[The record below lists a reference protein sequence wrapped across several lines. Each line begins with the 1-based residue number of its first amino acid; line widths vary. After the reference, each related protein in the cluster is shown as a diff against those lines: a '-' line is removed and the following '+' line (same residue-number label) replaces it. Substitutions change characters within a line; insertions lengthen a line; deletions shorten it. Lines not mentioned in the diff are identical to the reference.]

1 MLTWMI
7 YVVVVSVLLGAG
19 AFCAER
25 ALRVNPGS
33 SRWIWLT
40 CILASL
46 ILPVLMSSVT
56 IPVPNIVSPM
66 TIDRIVPLNSVTSS
80 ALSSVLWLAGS
91 GGEVEGEV
99 EGEVNALDNIDS
111 LLELFWL
118 VVSVLLAM
126 GLAASELHLLRRK
139 RRWRKTTLNGT
150 DIFVSRNAGPAVVG
164 LLRPR
169 IVLPEWIMRTS
180 TSRQSVVL
188 AHEQS
193 HLDAGDQK
201 LLTAGLC
208 LLIFMPWNF
217 PLWWQ
222 LRRLRRAI
230 EVDCDSRVLKQ
241 GHSTKNYV
249 EALIEVGQ
257 RKSAAI
263 GAVAAMSESISFLE
277 QRIKLMT
284 STPSKLWRVPAVG
297 FGILS
302 FACLTVACQ
311 INPPIISLS
320 EAVLDRYVG
329 FYYFAEVPR
338 VVTVTRDAQQ
348 LSTHRPGMSSGV
360 KIYPVS
366 ETTFLQTEG
375 QGRDRTVEFIL
386 DGQGP
391 ATALV
396 EHIVDGPDRPAERID
411 EATAAQINAAFTAR
425 FEAPEATPGTEA
437 ALRRL
442 MEGITSGAPN
452 YAEMAPALAEAVREQ
467 LPRMQ
472 SQLQSAGEILSVE
485 FQSLNN
491 FGADV
496 YEVRYENDEAQ
507 WTIFVLAN
515 GTIGGANV
523 TSSRNFWQ
531 RIFGG

>member
-7 YVVVVSVLLGAG
+7 YVVVVSILLGAG

-25 ALRVNPGS
+25 ASRTTQGS

-46 ILPVLMSSVT
+46 IVPVLMSSVT
-56 IPVPNIVSPM
+56 IPVPNIVSPT
-66 TIDRIVPLNSVTSS
+66 TIDRLIPLDSVTSS

-99 EGEVNALDNIDS
+99 NALGNIDP
-111 LLELFWL
+111 LLERFWL
-118 VVSVLLAM
+118 VASILLAM
-126 GLAASELHLLRRK
+126 GLAASELYLLRRK

-150 DIFVSRNAGPAVVG
+150 DVFVSRNAGPAVVG

-169 IVLPEWIMRTS
+169 IVLPEWIMGAS

-201 LLTAGLC
+201 LLTAALC
-208 LLIFMPWNF
+208 LLVFMPWNF

-230 EVDCDSRVLKQ
+230 EVDCDSRVLRQ

-263 GAVAAMSESISFLE
+263 GAVAAMSESVSFLE

-284 STPSKLWRVPAVG
+284 STRSKLWRVPAVG

-320 EAVLDRYVG
+320 ETVLERYVG

-338 VVTVTRDAQQ
+338 VVTITRDAEQ
-348 LSTHRPGMSSGV
+348 LSIHRPGVREV
-360 KIYPVS
+360 KLDPES
-366 ETTFLQTEG
+366 ETTFLARNP
-375 QGRDRTVEFIL
+375 QGRDRTIEFIS

-391 ATALV
+391 ATGLV
-396 EHIVDGPDRPAERID
+396 DKVVDGLERHAERID
-411 EATAAQINAAFTAR
+411 EATAEQINSAFTA
-425 FEAPEATPGTEA
+425 PPG
-437 ALRRL
+437 R
-442 MEGITSGAPN
+442 G
-452 YAEMAPALAEAVREQ
+452 
-467 LPRMQ
+467 
-472 SQLQSAGEILSVE
+472 
-485 FQSLNN
+485 
-491 FGADV
+491 
-496 YEVRYENDEAQ
+496 
-507 WTIFVLAN
+507 W
-515 GTIGGANV
+515 
-523 TSSRNFWQ
+523 SSR
-531 RIFGG
+531 